1 MNATEPHL
9 ALYRFGLGPRGD
21 EQAPAD
27 PRGWALAQLQTWSIP
42 EPLSQLAAAPDDG
55 LLPLRGDPVQR
66 QESQRLLRQRFI
78 AETAQRFVVQLAS
91 DQPLQE
97 RLLLF
102 FSNHFCVSL
111 QKPIIAGLV
120 NRYEIQAIRP
130 HLGGHF
136 ADMLLAVARH
146 PAMTLYL
153 DNARSIGP
161 DSRAGQ
167 RRGKDINENFAREV
181 MELHTLG
188 VDGGYT
194 QDDVIALARILS
206 GWSLERGPDGPLPR
220 YAFRPEIHE
229 PGAKR
234 LLGRTFADG
243 GEDEG
248 KQALRFLAR
257 QPATARHL
265 SYKLARHF
273 VADQPPA
280 DLVQRLQRTWQDSDG
295 HLPSV
300 MAELIRADQAW
311 TPGPGKLRSPYEFA
325 VASLRLCQLT
335 PQPQQILQGLQAL
348 DARPFGA
355 TSPAGDGDT
364 AQACNGASSLLKR
377 ITWSYRL
384 AQRVPPPAQP
394 LQLADS
400 ALGPLLSATS
410 RTAISRAPSASDA
423 FALLLASPE
432 FQRR

>member
-1 MNATEPHL
+1 MSAAESHL
-9 ALYRFGLGPRGD
+9 ALYRFGLGPRGA
-21 EQAPAD
+21 EPAPAD
-27 PRGWALAQLQTWSIP
+27 PRGWALAQLRDWSIP
-42 EPLSQLAAAPDDG
+42 APLAQLAAAPDDG
-55 LLPLRGDPVQR
+55 LLPLRGDPAQR
-66 QESQRLLRQRFI
+66 QDSVRQLRQRFI
-78 AETAQRFVVQLAS
+78 EETAQRFVVQLES
-91 DQPLQE
+91 SLPLQE

-194 QDDVIALARILS
+194 QDDVIALARILT

-220 YAFRPEIHE
+220 YAFRPELHE

-234 LLGRTFADG
+234 LLGRSFAEG
-243 GEDEG
+243 GADEG
-248 KQALRFLAR
+248 EQALRFLAR
-257 QPATARHL
+257 QPATAKHL
-265 SYKLARHF
+265 SFKLARHF

-300 MAELIRADQAW
+300 MAELVRADQAW
-311 TPGPGKLRSPYEFA
+311 STQPGKLRSPYEFA

-335 PQPQQILQGLQAL
+335 PQPQQILQGLVAL

-364 AQACNGASSLLKR
+364 AQAWNGASSLLKR
-377 ITWSYRL
+377 LTWSYRL
-384 AQRVPPPAQP
+384 AQRVPPPMQP
-394 LQLADS
+394 LQLADA
-400 ALGPLLSATS
+400 ALGPLLGADS
-410 RTAISRAPSASDA
+410 RTAIGRAPSSSDA
-423 FALLLASPE
+423 LALLLASPE